1 MPWARS
7 FCPFRACG
15 AYLRHLNKI
24 RIFNYM
30 IRDKELLEMLSDPKT
45 QRAGFAVLVSQYSET
60 LYWKIRNIV
69 LNHDDA
75 DDILQNVFIKAWTN
89 LATFQGKSSLSTWLY
104 RIAINEA
111 LDFLRKKKQ
120 ATQVSADDEPGIA
133 SRLLADEYF
142 DGDEIQAHLQEAVAL
157 LPDVQRTVFTLKYF
171 DNMKYSEISKILSTS
186 EGALK
191 ASYHLAVKK
200 ITEFL
205 QKY

>member
-1 MPWARS
+1 
-7 FCPFRACG
+7 
-15 AYLRHLNKI
+15 
-24 RIFNYM
+24 M
-30 IRDKELLEMLSDPKT
+30 IKDKELLEMLSDPKT

-142 DGDEIQAHLQEAVAL
+142 DGDEIQVHLQEAVAL

-171 DNMKYSEISKILSTS
+171 DNMKY
-186 EGALK
+186 
-191 ASYHLAVKK
+191 
-200 ITEFL
+200 
-205 QKY
+205 

>member
-1 MPWARS
+1 M
-7 FCPFRACG
+7 
-15 AYLRHLNKI
+15 
-24 RIFNYM
+24 M
-30 IRDKELLEMLSDPKT
+30 IKDKELLEMLSDPKT

-104 RIAINEA
+104 RIAINES

-205 QKY
+205 QNF

>member
-1 MPWARS
+1 
-7 FCPFRACG
+7 
-15 AYLRHLNKI
+15 
-24 RIFNYM
+24 M
-30 IRDKELLEMLSDPKT
+30 INDKELLEMLSDPKT

-75 DDILQNVFIKAWTN
+75 DDILQNVFIK
-89 LATFQGKSSLSTWLY
+89 STWLY

-111 LDFLRKKKQ
+111 LDFLRKKKLS
-120 ATQVSADDEPGIA
+120 TQVSADDEPGIA

-142 DGDEIQAHLQEAVAL
+142 DGDEIQVYLQEAVAL